1 MSTLFPIGV
10 DVRGSLKPQYKDI
23 LTYPA
28 LEFLATLHRRFDNTR
43 LDLLQRRKIVAERIA
58 RGDYPTFLPET
69 RSIREGD
76 WKCAEIPSD
85 LEDRRV
91 EITGPTSRKMV
102 INAMNSGAK
111 VFMADF
117 EDANSPTW
125 DNNVEG
131 QINLRDVVLGTISY
145 ESGDKVYKLNKGGRV
160 KGAPELVS
168 GSTVLMVRPRGLHLP
183 EFHMVVDGRP
193 IAGAFFDFG
202 LFFFHNFR
210 NLLAKGSGPYFY
222 LPKLESHL
230 EARLWNDVFQ
240 FSEHHFKLLNV
251 IRATV
256 LIETITAAFEM
267 EEILYEMRTHS
278 AGLNCGRWDYIFS
291 VIKKFI
297 SEKTFVLGDRSG
309 VGMTAPFMDAY
320 VRLLIKT
327 CHKRGC
333 HAMGGMAAQIPIK
346 GNPEDNHT
354 AMEKVRLDKL
364 KEVVAGHDGTWVA
377 HPGLIPVVLEVWN
390 PKMKE
395 KNQIRHMARDDVIVT
410 EKDLL
415 NIPSG
420 GKITLNGLTLNC
432 RVSLLYLEGWLKGN
446 GCIPV
451 CLSLTFL
458 PPSITRASSLFSIV
472 LLGTECGNVLI
483 SDGGAEGAGNG
494 PSPPHPSNLNF

>member
-1 MSTLFPIGV
+1 
-10 DVRGSLKPQYKDI
+10 
-23 LTYPA
+23 
-28 LEFLATLHRRFDNTR
+28 
-43 LDLLQRRKIVAERIA
+43 
-58 RGDYPTFLPET
+58 
-69 RSIREGD
+69 
-76 WKCAEIPSD
+76 
-85 LEDRRV
+85 
-91 EITGPTSRKMV
+91 
-102 INAMNSGAK
+102 
-111 VFMADF
+111 
-117 EDANSPTW
+117 
-125 DNNVEG
+125 
-131 QINLRDVVLGTISY
+131 
-145 ESGDKVYKLNKGGRV
+145 
-160 KGAPELVS
+160 
-168 GSTVLMVRPRGLHLP
+168 
-183 EFHMVVDGRP
+183 
-193 IAGAFFDFG
+193 
-202 LFFFHNFR
+202 
-210 NLLAKGSGPYFY
+210 
-222 LPKLESHL
+222 
-230 EARLWNDVFQ
+230 
-240 FSEHHFKLLNV
+240 
-251 IRATV
+251 
-256 LIETITAAFEM
+256 M